1 MFKTSITQI
10 FKLFKLFK
18 SPITL
23 IIQPPPTTN
32 SNIKIQLIILIYTK
46 AMKVLKKYESFE
58 PEEEWVDY
66 EDITFDF
73 NRPVY
78 DMFEIPFKIN
88 DRVHIE
94 TKNGPYGHTVT
105 NGTIRAI
112 YISNMREYSHVI
124 ISILLENERI
134 VWDFN
139 GIDYQVMITPLPIY
153 ESFNPEEYWEEHE
166 IIEPNKKYFVTK
178 KNWSKLAKVLI
189 ENGYKWYSGE
199 KISTKKNTL

>member
-1 MFKTSITQI
+1 
-10 FKLFKLFK
+10 
-18 SPITL
+18 
-23 IIQPPPTTN
+23 
-32 SNIKIQLIILIYTK
+32 
-46 AMKVLKKYESFE
+46 MKVLKKYESFE

-139 GIDYQVMITPLPIY
+139 GIDYQVMITPLPIN

-199 KISTKKNTL
+199 KISTKKIHSNDWENSTEILIYTYKNKLITYDTDFIYRNSGVYSYWEKQKKDSIKF